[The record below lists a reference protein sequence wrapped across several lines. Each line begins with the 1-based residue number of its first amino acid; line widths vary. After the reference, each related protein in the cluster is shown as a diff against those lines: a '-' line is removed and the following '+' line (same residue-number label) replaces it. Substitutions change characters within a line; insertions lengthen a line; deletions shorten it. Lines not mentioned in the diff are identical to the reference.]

1 MRKAQTARES
11 AECGPNEHMRAEDYE
26 DLYELEE
33 DFWWFVGMRKI
44 TATLLDPLCPR
55 VQDRFILDVGCG
67 TGGMLTWL
75 QRYAG
80 NREVV
85 GIDFI
90 SDPLRFCRERK
101 HEFLA
106 QASATD
112 LPFSDST
119 FDLVTSFDV
128 LVQLPGE
135 KTDEQ
140 AIREMYRVLK
150 PGGIAFVRVAAYEWM
165 RSGHDEALGTQRRYN
180 LGTLRERVERAG
192 FRVIHATYANSF
204 LLPLAALR
212 RLVLKRIGLAEGG
225 SDVKPLAPGLSWLNS
240 VLTGVLRGEAYW
252 LRRPRAKLP
261 AGLSAICVAEKP
273 HALPLP

>member
-1 MRKAQTARES
+1 MRKAQIARES
-11 AECGPNEHMRAEDYE
+11 AECGRNEYMRSEDYE
-26 DLYELEE
+26 YLYALEE

-55 VQDRFILDVGCG
+55 MQDRFILDVGCG

-165 RSGHDEALGTQRRYN
+165 RSGHDNALGTARRYRIGE
-180 LGTLRERVERAG
+180 LSSKLDRVGFQILR
-192 FRVIHATYANSF
+192 ATYANSL
-204 LLPLAALR
+204 LLPAAALR
-212 RLVLKRIGLAEGG
+212 RLVLKPLKIVDRG
-225 SDVKPLAPGLSWLNS
+225 SDVKPLSPKFQWLNKH
-240 VLTGVLRGEAYW
+240 LTDALRLEAR
-252 LRRPRAKLP
+252 LLKNPRMNLP
-261 AGLSAICVAEKP
+261 AGLSVICVAKKSQR
-273 HALPLP
+273 